1 MRRSGWHHVHI
12 RQDRLA
18 PDDEVEHAMVRR
30 DAWVNPVRLPEPLGK
45 VPPAW
50 SSRCKM
56 RSSRRSPTR
65 PDRSESPEVP
75 GRFGS
80 AVDKLGESAFSVL
93 PMLGLVLL
101 AMSCRRGVSRML
113 AALVTWW
120 PAALHLPGY
129 VLASAFAASFR
140 LGVGLMWH
148 AGGFAAMVV
157 SGLGVNR
164 TG

>member
-1 MRRSGWHHVHI
+1 MGGAHVHI
-12 RQDRLA
+12 RQDRLER
-18 PDDEVEHAMVRR
+18 DDEVEHAMVRR

-80 AVDKLGESAFSVL
+80 AVDKLGDRVLSVL
-93 PMLGLVLL
+93 PMLGVGLL
-101 AMSCRRGVSRML
+101 EMSRRRGVSRMFV
-113 AALVTWW
+113 ALVTWW
-120 PAALHLPGY
+120 PGALHLPG
-129 VLASAFAASFR
+129 
-140 LGVGLMWH
+140 
-148 AGGFAAMVV
+148 
-157 SGLGVNR
+157 
-164 TG
+164 